1 MGRGAGSNQD
11 SRERKNRRQAN
22 LPGPTFPIR
31 VRTTRTIAD
40 PWRTVGDGE
49 RDRKGEAA
57 GETAIFSTGGS
68 MDEII
73 SQHVKDLIAE
83 RDALKAEN
91 ETLRHSFIFEN
102 SVSKVIHERLKLAY
116 DLVVASNRKLSD
128 AIDVQANRIA
138 ELSRQ
143 LADMRKRSGGEE

>member
-1 MGRGAGSNQD
+1 
-11 SRERKNRRQAN
+11 
-22 LPGPTFPIR
+22 
-31 VRTTRTIAD
+31 
-40 PWRTVGDGE
+40 
-49 RDRKGEAA
+49 
-57 GETAIFSTGGS
+57 

-73 SQHVKDLIAE
+73 KQSLEELIAE

-91 ETLRHSFIFEN
+91 ETLKHSFIFEN

-128 AIDVQANRIA
+128 AIDVQANRTA

-143 LADMRKRSGGEE
+143 LVDLRRTLGGEE

>member
-1 MGRGAGSNQD
+1 
-11 SRERKNRRQAN
+11 
-22 LPGPTFPIR
+22 
-31 VRTTRTIAD
+31 
-40 PWRTVGDGE
+40 
-49 RDRKGEAA
+49 
-57 GETAIFSTGGS
+57 